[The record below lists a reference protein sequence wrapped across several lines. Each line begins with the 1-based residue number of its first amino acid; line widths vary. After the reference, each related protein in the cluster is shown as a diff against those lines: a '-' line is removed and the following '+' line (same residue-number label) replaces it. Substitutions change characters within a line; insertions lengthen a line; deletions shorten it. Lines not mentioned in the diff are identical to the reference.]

1 MPEYPYNKLNDYLE
15 IKKQVL
21 IGPFNLTQQTLIFF

>member
-1 MPEYPYNKLNDYLE
+1 VASYWWLKYRVMRGYLE

-21 IGPFNLTQQTLIFF
+21 L